1 MPMTEFLKPRAVF
14 SGIKIA
20 SKKQL
25 LQFMSEKAA
34 EMTGIAE
41 RDIFDTIMQRER
53 LGSTGVGNGIAIPH
67 GKMKLANELTGLFV
81 RLDQAI
87 DFEAI
92 DDQKV
97 DLIFMLI
104 APELAG
110 ADHLKALSKVART
123 LRTAEI
129 VDGIRRAPDSSAIY
143 NILNPR
149 MESFAA

>member
-1 MPMTEFLKPRAVF
+1 MPMTEFLKPDAVF
-14 SGIKIA
+14 SNVKMT

-25 LQFMSEKAA
+25 LQFMSEKAS
-34 EMTGIAE
+34 EMTGISE

-67 GKMKLANELTGLFV
+67 CKMKAATRLTGLFV

-87 DFEAI
+87 DFDAI

-97 DLIFMLI
+97 DLVFMLI

-110 ADHLKALSKVART
+110 ADHLKALSKVARA
-123 LRTAEI
+123 LRASDI
-129 VDGIRRAPDSSAIY
+129 VDAIRRAPDSGRIY
-143 NILNPR
+143 DILNPR
-149 MESFAA
+149 ETSAAA

>member
-1 MPMTEFLKPRAVF
+1 MPMTDFLKLDAVF
-14 SGIKIA
+14 SNVKMT

-67 GKMKLANELTGLFV
+67 CKMAASARLTGLFV

-87 DFEAI
+87 DFDSI

-97 DLIFMLI
+97 DLVFMLI

-110 ADHLKALSKVART
+110 ADHLKALSKVARA
-123 LRTAEI
+123 LRSADI
-129 VDGIRRAPDSSAIY
+129 VDAIRRAPDSGMIY
-143 NILNPR
+143 DILNPR
-149 MESFAA
+149 EASAAA

>member
-1 MPMTEFLKPRAVF
+1 MPMTSFLHPDAVF
-14 SGIKIA
+14 TNVKMT

-34 EMTGIAE
+34 EMTGIVE

-67 GKMKLANELTGLFV
+67 CKMKPATQLTGLFV
-81 RLDQAI
+81 RLDQPI

-97 DLIFMLI
+97 DLVFMLI
-104 APELAG
+104 APESAG
-110 ADHLKALSKVART
+110 ADHLKALSKVARA
-123 LRTAEI
+123 LRSAEI
-129 VDGIRRAPDSSAIY
+129 VDAIRRAPDSGIIY
-143 NILNPR
+143 DILNPR
-149 MESFAA
+149 ETSAAA

>member
-1 MPMTEFLKPRAVF
+1 MPMTEFLKPDAVF
-14 SGIKIA
+14 SNVKMA

-25 LQFMSEKAA
+25 LQFMSEKAS
-34 EMTGIAE
+34 EMTGISE

-67 GKMKLANELTGLFV
+67 CKMKTAVHLTGLFV

-87 DFEAI
+87 DFDAI

-97 DLIFMLI
+97 DLVFMLI

-110 ADHLKALSKVART
+110 ADHLKALSKVARA
-123 LRTAEI
+123 LRSADI
-129 VDGIRRAPDSSAIY
+129 VDAIRRAPDSGIIY
-143 NILNPR
+143 DILNPR
-149 MESFAA
+149 ETSAAA

>member
-1 MPMTEFLKPRAVF
+1 MPMTDFLKPDAVF
-14 SGIKIA
+14 SNVKMT

-67 GKMKLANELTGLFV
+67 CKMASSARLTGLFV

-87 DFEAI
+87 DFDSI

-97 DLIFMLI
+97 DLVFMLI

-110 ADHLKALSKVART
+110 ADHLKALSKVARA
-123 LRTAEI
+123 LRSADI
-129 VDGIRRAPDSSAIY
+129 VDAIRRAPDSGMIY
-143 NILNPR
+143 DILNPR
-149 MESFAA
+149 EASAAA

>member
-1 MPMTEFLKPRAVF
+1 MTEFLIPDAVF
-14 SGIKIA
+14 ANVKMT

-25 LQFMSEKAA
+25 LQFMSEKAS
-34 EMTGIAE
+34 EMTGISE

-67 GKMKLANELTGLFV
+67 CKMKASARLTGLFV

-97 DLIFMLI
+97 DLVFMLI

-110 ADHLKALSKVART
+110 ADHLKALSKVARA
-123 LRTAEI
+123 LRSVEI
-129 VDGIRRAPDSSAIY
+129 VDAIRRAPDSSVIY
-143 NILNPR
+143 DILSPR
-149 MESFAA
+149 ETSEAA

>member
-1 MPMTEFLKPRAVF
+1 MPMTEFLKPDAVF
-14 SGIKIA
+14 SNVKMT

-25 LQFMSEKAA
+25 LQFMSEKAS
-34 EMTGIAE
+34 EMTGISE

-67 GKMKLANELTGLFV
+67 CKMKLATQLTGLFV

-87 DFEAI
+87 DFDAI

-97 DLIFMLI
+97 DLVFMLI

-110 ADHLKALSKVART
+110 ADHLKALSKVARA
-123 LRTAEI
+123 LRASDI
-129 VDGIRRAPDSSAIY
+129 VDSIRRAPDSGRIY
-143 NILNPR
+143 DILNPR
-149 MESFAA
+149 ETSAAA

>member
-1 MPMTEFLKPRAVF
+1 MPMTEFLSPDAIF
-14 SGIKIA
+14 SNVKMT

-25 LQFMSEKAA
+25 LQFMSEKAS
-34 EMTGIAE
+34 EMTAIAE

-67 GKMKLANELTGLFV
+67 CKMKAASRLTGMFV
-81 RLDQAI
+81 QLDQPL

-97 DLIFMLI
+97 DLVFMLI

-110 ADHLKALSKVART
+110 ADHLKALSKVARA
-123 LRTAEI
+123 LRSGDI
-129 VDGIRRAPDSSAIY
+129 VDAIRRAPDAGVIY
-143 NILNPR
+143 DILCPR
-149 MESFAA
+149 EASFAA

>member
-1 MPMTEFLKPRAVF
+1 MTEFLKPDAVF
-14 SGIKIA
+14 ANVKMT

-25 LQFMSEKAA
+25 LQFMSEKAS
-34 EMTGIAE
+34 EMTGISE

-67 GKMKLANELTGLFV
+67 CKMKASARLTGLFV

-87 DFEAI
+87 DFDSI

-97 DLIFMLI
+97 DLVFMLI

-110 ADHLKALSKVART
+110 ADHLKALSKVARC
-123 LRTAEI
+123 LRAADI
-129 VDGIRRAPDSSAIY
+129 VDAIRRAPDSGMIYDILSPRETSA
-143 NILNPR
+143 
-149 MESFAA
+149 AA

>member
-1 MPMTEFLKPRAVF
+1 MPMTEFLKPDAVF
-14 SGIKIA
+14 SNVKMT

-34 EMTGIAE
+34 EMTGIVE

-67 GKMKLANELTGLFV
+67 CKMKLATQLTGLFV
-81 RLDQAI
+81 RLDQVI
-87 DFEAI
+87 DFDAI

-97 DLIFMLI
+97 DLVFMLI

-110 ADHLKALSKVART
+110 ADHLKALSKVARA
-123 LRTAEI
+123 LRASDI
-129 VDGIRRAPDSSAIY
+129 VDAIRRAPDSGRIY
-143 NILNPR
+143 DILNPR
-149 MESFAA
+149 ETSAAA

>member
-1 MPMTEFLKPRAVF
+1 MPLTEFLKPSAVF
-14 SGIKIA
+14 SNVKMT

-34 EMTGIAE
+34 EMAGIAE
-41 RDIFDTIMQRER
+41 RDIFDAIMQRER

-67 GKMKLANELTGLFV
+67 CKLKASAKLTGLFV
-81 RLDQAI
+81 QLDHAI

-97 DLIFMLI
+97 DLVFMLI

-110 ADHLKALSKVART
+110 ADHLKALSKVARV
-123 LRTAEI
+123 LRSAEI
-129 VDGIRRAPDSSAIY
+129 VDAVRRAPDSSAIY
-143 NILNPR
+143 DTLCPR
-149 MESFAA
+149 ETSAAA

>member
-1 MPMTEFLKPRAVF
+1 MPMTEFLKPDAVF
-14 SGIKIA
+14 SNVKMT

-34 EMTGIAE
+34 VMTGIAE

-67 GKMKLANELTGLFV
+67 CKLKASAKLAGLFV
-81 RLDQAI
+81 RLDQAV

-97 DLIFMLI
+97 DLVFMLI

-110 ADHLKALSKVART
+110 ADHLKALSKVARI
-123 LRTAEI
+123 LRSTEI
-129 VDGIRRAPDSSAIY
+129 VDAIRRAPDSVAIHDILCPREASA
-143 NILNPR
+143 
-149 MESFAA
+149 AA

>member
-1 MPMTEFLKPRAVF
+1 MDMTEFLNPGAVF
-14 SGIKIA
+14 SGVKTS

-34 EMTGIAE
+34 QLTGLGE
-41 RDIFDTIMQRER
+41 REIFDSIMQRER

-67 GKMKLANELTGLFV
+67 CKIKSASRLTGLFI
-81 RLDQAI
+81 RLDQAV

-97 DLIFMLI
+97 DLVFMLI

-110 ADHLKALSKVART
+110 ADHLKALSKVARA
-123 LRTAEI
+123 LRATDVVEA
-129 VDGIRRAPDSSAIY
+129 IRRAPDSGVIYSILCPQETSA
-143 NILNPR
+143 
-149 MESFAA
+149 AA

>member
-1 MPMTEFLKPRAVF
+1 MPMTEFLKPDAVF
-14 SGIKIA
+14 SNVKMT

-25 LQFMSEKAA
+25 LQFMSEKAS
-34 EMTGIAE
+34 EMTGISE

-67 GKMKLANELTGLFV
+67 CKMKTATRLTGLFV

-87 DFEAI
+87 DFDAI

-97 DLIFMLI
+97 DLVFMLI

-110 ADHLKALSKVART
+110 ADHLKALSKVARA
-123 LRTAEI
+123 LRASDI
-129 VDGIRRAPDSSAIY
+129 VDAIRRAPDSGRIY
-143 NILNPR
+143 DVLNPR
-149 MESFAA
+149 ETSAAA

>member
-1 MPMTEFLKPRAVF
+1 MPMTEFLKPDAVF
-14 SGIKIA
+14 SNVKMA

-25 LQFMSEKAA
+25 LQFMSEKAS
-34 EMTGIAE
+34 EMTGISE

-67 GKMKLANELTGLFV
+67 CKMKTATRLTGLFV

-87 DFEAI
+87 DFDAI

-97 DLIFMLI
+97 DLVFMLI

-110 ADHLKALSKVART
+110 ADHLKALSKVARA
-123 LRTAEI
+123 LRASDI
-129 VDGIRRAPDSSAIY
+129 VDAIRRAPDSGRIY
-143 NILNPR
+143 DILNPR
-149 MESFAA
+149 ETSAAA